1 MKPAIDRSKL
11 PTAPKAARGP
21 DVDMNKVPS
30 EPPFTAFIGNLA
42 YETTEDNIY
51 DFFKKLN
58 VSNEYVLYRKGVE
71 EDSLF
76 VECKMI
82 ISLFHLIVKVVFLW

>member
-1 MKPAIDRSKL
+1 MMKPRLRIDRSKL

-42 YETTEDNIY
+42 YETSEDNIY

-58 VSNEYVLYRKGVE
+58 VSNEYVLYRKRLQRTTVCG
-71 EDSLF
+71 
-76 VECKMI
+76 MYR
-82 ISLFHLIVKVVFLW
+82 